1 MGEIIN
7 FNKDSE
13 ELVNDDLES
22 VQMEL
27 REEGKEKILI
37 VSNFINS
44 LQLSH
49 ADNDKLVELLTETT
63 NQVMK
68 DAFLEGFRMG
78 MNVVKELAPEE

>member
-1 MGEIIN
+1 
-7 FNKDSE
+7 
-13 ELVNDDLES
+13 
-22 VQMEL
+22 MEL

>member
-13 ELVNDDLES
+13 ELVNGDLES